1 MEGAKRKSHWKFDYV
16 LPVHHFSCQCSCTLG
31 EALSSFSLVEIH
43 IYDFFMGEE
52 WIQNAD
58 ELSFCWIMLSA
69 LFQSGA
75 SCCVS
80 PASDVNKNLKPHLTD
95 VTSAG
100 P

>member
-1 MEGAKRKSHWKFDYV
+1 
-16 LPVHHFSCQCSCTLG
+16 
-31 EALSSFSLVEIH
+31 
-43 IYDFFMGEE
+43 MGEE

-75 SCCVS
+75 SCCVP

-95 VTSAG
+95 GGFCWAIRAERAV
-100 P
+100 